1 MLALLGRIAGLTI
14 DGDIVDG
21 EEYMADGN
29 DDEIDALY
37 GFVHEAREL
46 LNLDDPQGIGQLE
59 GR

>member
-1 MLALLGRIAGLTI
+1 MNDEAMELLRRIAAFTI

-37 GFVHEAREL
+37 GFVHEARQL
-46 LNLDDPQGIGQLE
+46 LGIE
-59 GR
+59 C